1 MQLSFQVEDIA
12 RSLIQAFNETLQN
25 NSWIGNTT
33 REALEKVLK
42 VPLEIGY
49 PDALL
54 NMSVLEAFY
63 KYVPYFPSN
72 ISFTEAFYYFQENLY
87 KMKLRKFRHPEE
99 SNWRSVHSPRERR
112 STFHEKYG
120 IDIEIPYPIF
130 VSPFFQRGLPRSLN
144 YGGIGGTI
152 ARELGSTFSI
162 DGIKPILG
170 HSKFEEFKK
179 LAASRTSCFEQEY
192 GAVNKKTLQELD
204 RSATLRMPGAGTDQD
219 IADNTGLQT
228 AFKAYSRVL
237 EDECANVD
245 TRLSGL
251 ENITGVQLFFISSAR
266 AQCKITDKNWLTKEI
281 SSWDIT
287 PARNRV
293 NEAMKNLEAFA
304 KAFKCSLGSH
314 MYSNKTCSWL

>member
-162 DGIKPILG
+162 DGM
-170 HSKFEEFKK
+170 
-179 LAASRTSCFEQEY
+179 SRIQQEY
-192 GAVNKKTLQELD
+192 KTLVSNQFPRTFRNNASCLEQKYKAANNETLREHHLD
-204 RSATLRMPGAGTDQD
+204 RQVPQIWPGADQAL
-219 IADNTGLQT
+219 ADNTGLQI
-228 AFKAYSRVL
+228 AFKAYCRVL
-237 EDECANVD
+237 EDVER
-245 TRLSGL
+245 RLTGL
-251 ENITGVQLFFISSAR
+251 ENITGMQLFFISNAR
-266 AQCKITDKNWLTKEI
+266 TQCRITHTDTLYD
-281 SSWDIT
+281 DIAVRWPYT